1 MQNTLRMLPLFGIE
15 IVLGIVGFLLSLL
28 WMKRRAPDDSDSD
41 TRRFLAKMFG
51 GIVLVLFVLN
61 YFL

>member
-15 IVLGIVGFLLSLL
+15 IGIGVVGFVLSLL
-28 WMKRRAPDDSDSD
+28 WMKRRAPED
-41 TRRFLAKMFG
+41 TDAGTRSFLTKMWG
-51 GIVLVLFVLN
+51 GIVLFLFVLN